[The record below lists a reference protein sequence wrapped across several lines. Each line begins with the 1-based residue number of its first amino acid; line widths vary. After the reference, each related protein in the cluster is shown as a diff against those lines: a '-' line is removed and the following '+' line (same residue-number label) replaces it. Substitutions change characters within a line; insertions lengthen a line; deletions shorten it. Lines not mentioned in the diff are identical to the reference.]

1 MNISAQVR
9 FFSPNTRIS
18 TMAIFCA
25 APLLATSLPNIAP
38 MQTMPSNPARMLP
51 MPFSSTPG
59 TLSMGR
65 PSRMAAT
72 DEATRNA
79 RKGCTLPQL
88 MSSTSSTIELNTYQI
103 SIEPPNYTPAAF
115 RIPRP

>member
-38 MQTMPSNPARMLP
+38 MQTMPSRPPRMLP

-59 TLSMGR
+59 TLSSGS

-72 DEATRNA
+72 DEATRKA
-79 RKGCTLPQL
+79 RNGCTLPQL
-88 MSSTSSTIELNTYQI
+88 ISSTSSTIEPNTYQI
-103 SIEPPNYTPAAF
+103 SIEPPNYTPRGV